1 MDIQTNTVAAHRA
14 APKKKG
20 NKISRRE
27 NNWHGWVFIGPYA
40 LIFSV
45 FILIPVI
52 LAAILSFT
60 NFNAIQF
67 PEFIGFLNYITIL
80 TNDAEFMKYVLP
92 NTVVYAVIVGIGG
105 YVLSFLLAWA
115 LCNLT
120 KPVRTFFALVLYSP
134 SMTTGV
140 GWAATSCWDSSGSR
154 PTARWC
160 ARSACSGTK
169 PSPPS
174 ICKPDA

>member
-60 NFNAIQF
+60 NFNAIQ
-67 PEFIGFLNYITIL
+67 
-80 TNDAEFMKYVLP
+80 
-92 NTVVYAVIVGIGG
+92 
-105 YVLSFLLAWA
+105 W
-115 LCNLT
+115 
-120 KPVRTFFALVLYSP
+120 
-134 SMTTGV
+134 SM
-140 GWAATSCWDSSGSR
+140 R
-154 PTARWC
+154 
-160 ARSACSGTK
+160 
-169 PSPPS
+169 
-174 ICKPDA
+174 